1 MRTTGIKYPLTESP
15 TSFFAVNH
23 TTIEQ
28 VKDNLTILL
37 LTNKGERIMFSDYG
51 CDISRQLF
59 EPSTIA
65 IDKIEENIRDAVEK
79 WMHSISIKDIN
90 ITFNGEY
97 AIIVKINFM
106 LNINKYSQEFY
117 DFELTVENK

>member
-1 MRTTGIKYPLTESP
+1 MRTLGVKYPFTESP

-65 IDKIEENIRDAVEK
+65 IDKIEENIKSSVEK
-79 WMHSISIKDIN
+79 WMNSITIKNIN
-90 ITFNGEY
+90 ISFNNEHT
-97 AIIVKINFM
+97 ITVKVNFM
-106 LNINKYSQEFY
+106 LNINKYSE
-117 DFELTVENK
+117 ELHDLELIVENK